1 MHLVDAACGVMGA
14 SAVVGTPI
22 ANAVG
27 YALAL
32 QRLHPGR
39 IVACFFGD
47 GATEEGVFYEA
58 LSFAALRRLPI
69 LFVCENNRY
78 AIHTHQSR
86 RQPRLNIRERAAVF
100 GVPAVEIGDDVL
112 AIRDAVSG
120 AAAALRRGADGPFF
134 FECFTYRWKEHVG
147 PNEDWNLGY
156 RSAQEAAPWIAADQV
171 RRLAA
176 LVAEPERRA
185 IEAEVEREIAEAF
198 AFAEASPFPEPAA
211 LHQDLYR

>member
-1 MHLVDAACGVMGA
+1 MGA

-32 QRLHPGR
+32 KRLHPGR

-58 LSFAALRRLPI
+58 LSFAALRRLPV

-86 RQPRLNIRERAAVF
+86 RQPRLNIRERAAIF
-100 GVPAVEIGDDVL
+100 GIPAVEIADDVL
-112 AIRDAVSG
+112 AIRDAVSE
-120 AAAALRRGADGPFF
+120 AAEALRRGEDGPFF
-134 FECFTYRWKEHVG
+134 FECLTYRLKEHVG
-147 PNEDWNLGY
+147 PNEDWHLGY
-156 RSAQEAAPWIAADQV
+156 RSADEAAPFIAGDQV
-171 RRLAA
+171 ARLAA
-176 LVAEPERRA
+176 LVPEPERRA
-185 IEAEVEREIAEAF
+185 IEAEVEREIADAF
-198 AFAEASPFPEPAA
+198 AFAEQSPFPEPAQ
-211 LHQDLYR
+211 LLTDLYR